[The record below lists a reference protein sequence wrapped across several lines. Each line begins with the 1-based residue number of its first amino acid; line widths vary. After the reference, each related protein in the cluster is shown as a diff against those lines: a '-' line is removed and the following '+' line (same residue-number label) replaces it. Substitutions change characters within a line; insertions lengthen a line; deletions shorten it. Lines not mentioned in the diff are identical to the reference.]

1 MKKTIPLIAVAAV
14 IVLAV
19 IYLASN
25 ANQYASAAQIIG
37 SLAGIITVFA
47 VIKFIFKRRIDKS
60 SLYVAI
66 AFVISSFIGT
76 TLTVILFHES
86 PVYLKAI
93 IVGGITL
100 AGVAIALTTL
110 KRRPIQPNR

>member
-25 ANQYASAAQIIG
+25 ANQYAIAAQIIG

-47 VIKFIFKRRIDKS
+47 VIKFIFKRKIDKS
-60 SLYVAI
+60 SLYVAV

-76 TLTVILFHES
+76 TLTVTLFHES
-86 PVYLKAI
+86 SAI

-100 AGVAIALTTL
+100 AGVAFALTTL
-110 KRRPIQPNR
+110 KRRPVQPNR